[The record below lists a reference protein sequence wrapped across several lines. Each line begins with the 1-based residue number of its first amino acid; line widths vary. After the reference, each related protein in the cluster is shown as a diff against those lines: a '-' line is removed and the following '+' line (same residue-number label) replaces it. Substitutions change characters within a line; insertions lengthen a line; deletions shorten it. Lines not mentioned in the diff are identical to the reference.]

1 MESTLED
8 VSHKLQISYQLL
20 FERNPLPMWVYDV
33 KTLRMLAVNTAALA
47 QYGYSKQ
54 EFVGLT
60 LLDLHYEGDVAQ
72 LKEHLK
78 LPLGKQPSTR
88 VWRHK
93 HRNGDLI
100 EVEMVSEELA
110 LDGFHASMALVRDL
124 TEQRRGEQ
132 KQRELADR
140 LTTTLE
146 SITDAFFTLDCDWCF
161 TYINGCA
168 EELLGRHR
176 DELLGF
182 NIWEKYPDIV
192 GSIIQTEYERAVAEC
207 TTARFETYYPPLGLN
222 LTVVAYPSS
231 EGLAVYFRD
240 VTKKRLTE
248 QLLLEEQE
256 ALSAVLNSTADAII
270 STDTEGLIK
279 IFNPGA
285 ERIFRRTQASM
296 QGQILDTLLPER
308 FRAEHNQHLRRFAQ
322 SGDAASRMMGLGRV
336 KGLRSDGQEIEL
348 EGVISQI
355 TVHQRQVLIVC
366 FRDVTERVRTDA
378 ESEQSRAQLYELTKR
393 LMTQEK
399 TLVKRVAQVLH
410 DQLGQTM
417 AAIRMAHETIMTLQK
432 DQATSGTDRLQAQM
446 GKLIN
451 QGIRQVRQVLVDLR
465 PPLLDELGLSAALDN
480 ELRNRSL
487 TQPQIDISISVK
499 PEIALLRW
507 PGEVEY
513 AAFMVA
519 REAIENSLRHSGAT
533 SLSVRLF
540 GGALSLHLEVSDNG
554 VGIASG
560 GMQKTGHLGILGMQ
574 ERAHTVGA
582 TVTVDTS
589 EFHGAS
595 VSFSWQPAP

>member
-8 VSHKLQISYQLL
+8 VSHKLQISYRLL

-33 KTLRMLAVNTAALA
+33 KTLRMLAVNAAALA

-72 LKEHLK
+72 LNEHLK
-78 LPLGKQPSTR
+78 LPISKQPATR
-88 VWRHK
+88 LWRHK

-100 EVEMVSEELA
+100 EVEMVTEELE
-110 LDGFHASMALVRDL
+110 LDGLHASMALVRDL
-124 TEQRRGEQ
+124 TEQRRSEQ
-132 KQRELADR
+132 EKQDLAQR
-140 LTTTLE
+140 LAITLE
-146 SITDAFFTLDCDWCF
+146 SITDAFFTLDLDRRF
-161 TYINGCA
+161 TYVNSRA
-168 EELLGRHR
+168 EALLSTRRDDLLGCSVLEKLPASVRTVFQHECDR
-176 DELLGF
+176 ALAEFNKVNFEL
-182 NIWEKYPDIV
+182 YC
-192 GSIIQTEYERAVAEC
+192 A
-207 TTARFETYYPPLGLN
+207 PLGLW
-222 LTVVAYPSS
+222 LEADVYPSAL
-231 EGLAVYFRD
+231 GLAVCFRD
-240 VTKKRLTE
+240 VSEKHAADQR
-248 QLLLEEQE
+248 LLEKRETL
-256 ALSAVLNSTADAII
+256 AAVINSTNNALI
-270 STDTEGLIK
+270 STDQEGFIR

-285 ERIFRRTQASM
+285 ERIFRRTRESM
-296 QGQILDTLLPER
+296 LGQSLDVLLPER
-308 FRAEHNQHLRRFAQ
+308 FRAAHAQHLRSFGE
-322 SGDAASRMMGLGRV
+322 SLGPSLGLV
-336 KGLRSDGQEIEL
+336 KGLRSDGQEIDL
-348 EGVISQI
+348 EVTI
-355 TVHQRQVLIVC
+355 THVTVNQKLILIVNLK
-366 FRDVTERVRTDA
+366 DVSERVRTET
-378 ESEQSRAQLYELTKR
+378 ESEQSRLQLSELTKR

-399 TLVKRVAQVLH
+399 TLVKRVAQALH

-432 DQATSGTDRLQAQM
+432 DKATSGIDRLQAQM
-446 GKLIN
+446 GKLIS

-465 PPLLDELGLSAALDN
+465 PPLLEEHGLAAALDN

-507 PGEVEY
+507 PSEVEY

-533 SLSVRLF
+533 SLSVRLY
-540 GGALSLHLEVSDNG
+540 GEALSLHLEVSDNG
-554 VGIASG
+554 IGIAPG

-582 TVTVDTS
+582 TVTVDSS

-595 VSFSWQPAP
+595 VSFSWQPVP